1 MSMSKLFRR
10 VFLGAALVCSGSL
23 VVASGGCSHMPG
35 RGSDQT
41 WAMKNATQVPAA
53 SGSVRV
59 ADTDGA
65 NTTLELRVEHLA
77 KASEAFPG
85 KHTYVVWIQSDA
97 GGSPENEGELALDSD
112 LRGKLRAKTAFRQ
125 FHVFVTAE
133 PQANVVSPSDDR
145 VLDTSVTLPS

>member
-1 MSMSKLFRR
+1 MSMSKVLRR
-10 VFLGAALVCSGSL
+10 VFLGTALVVSGGVTVS
-23 VVASGGCSHMPG
+23 SGGCSHMPG
-35 RGSDQT
+35 RGSDQA

-65 NTTLELRVEHLA
+65 NTTLELSVEHLA

-85 KHTYVVWIQSDA
+85 KQTYVVWIQSDA
-97 GGSPENEGELALDSD
+97 GGSPENEGELALDGD
-112 LRGKLRAKTAFRQ
+112 LKGKLRARTAFRQ

-133 PQANVVSPSDDR
+133 SQANVVSPSEDR